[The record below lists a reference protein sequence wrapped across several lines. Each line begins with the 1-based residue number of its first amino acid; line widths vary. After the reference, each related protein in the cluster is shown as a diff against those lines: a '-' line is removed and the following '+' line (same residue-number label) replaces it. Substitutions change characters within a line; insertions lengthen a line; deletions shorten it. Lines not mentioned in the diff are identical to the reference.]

1 MQDTLKKVG
10 FCLQNNP
17 RTTRIM
23 RLKIWQILVQSV
35 LSLITGLLSV
45 SNPGYCSSPLPVF
58 LLGLFGIYIAGVTL
72 NFFVCFG
79 RSCEYYGTDGCASS
93 FKFCMRGVNFIYLP
107 LYWLFC
113 ILEFIWYVLGAY
125 WYARQGDC
133 SSAFSSGYNAAIGLI
148 GFYFVMLML
157 YFIGFIVFLCY
168 LKYKEVEKPEVTVKE
183 QDPVPPQPA
192 ENTNPQQDYYNN
204 NPNFNQG
211 YPNDGRQYPRNYGN
225 ERQNYPEN
233 YGDGR
238 QQYPEHY
245 GNGRQQYPENY
256 GDGRYPD
263 GRQNYGNPDYGN
275 GRYPGQD
282 YGPSDP
288 NRFNQD
294 PRYNTDFIQNPQ
306 RDPGNFYNTNPLDPP
321 RPFDNQFYK
330 PQ

>member
-17 RTTRIM
+17 RTTRLM

-45 SNPGYCSSPLPVF
+45 SNPGDCSSPLPVF
-58 LLGLFGIYIAGVTL
+58 LLGLFGIYITGLSL

-93 FKFCMRGVNFIYLP
+93 FKFCMRGVNFMYLP

-113 ILEFIWYVLGAY
+113 IIEFIWYVLGAY
-125 WYARQGDC
+125 WYTRQGDC

-148 GFYFVMLML
+148 GFYFVMLIL

-168 LKYKEVEKPEVTVKE
+168 LKYKEVAKPEVTVKDL
-183 QDPVPPQPA
+183 DPVPPQPA
-192 ENTNPQQDYYNN
+192 ENTGNPQQSYYNT
-204 NPNFNQG
+204 NPNFNQR
-211 YPNDGRQYPRNYGN
+211 YPDDR
-225 ERQNYPEN
+225 
-233 YGDGR
+233 
-238 QQYPEHY
+238 
-245 GNGRQQYPENY
+245 QYPENY
-256 GDGRYPD
+256 GDSRQQYPGNYGDGRFPN
-263 GRQNYGNPDYGN
+263 GRQNYGNPDDRQNYGN

-294 PRYNTDFIQNPQ
+294 PRYNTDFMQNPQ
-306 RDPGNFYNTNPLDPP
+306 RDPGNFYNTNPLASP
-321 RPFDNQFYK
+321 RPFDNQVYR